1 MQVEVKGDLYG
12 DENITTVPTRQLPD
26 VMSSPILPYRPSPQF
41 SPNLNFSPPHI
52 IRCSSNNRHPSN
64 MSSNSSSTSSPTNPL
79 KSHQVSKTSHVMSPS
94 QMNYSF
100 HVTNGATNSSH
111 PAISSLPANSS
122 HPATSSLPANSSHPA
137 TSSLPANSSHPANT
151 SHPAYSSRGLESPRF
166 VNFSQNSFQSPSLP
180 VDYPPGMRRSP
191 CGSPPSSPLH
201 VNDMNLE
208 GDHESQK
215 SMGDHES
222 HKSMKKRS
230 NSISTGYSIFKY
242 L

>member
-111 PAISSLPANSS
+111 PA
-122 HPATSSLPANSSHPA
+122 TSSLPANS
-137 TSSLPANSSHPANT
+137 